1 MVFIL
6 HYRPRGSGLVNQYL
20 QTKRGWGL
28 HLARDFSRE
37 ISMNT
42 KMKALSLALVGLA
55 GFAGSAM
62 AACPAGP
69 DIANGGA
76 WTAVSALQGSAV
88 IATPGYAT
96 TECRLDSTIN
106 AGASGVASGQVNWTQ
121 TTPEPSYRAQFI
133 VDADAITTPSLTDAA
148 TIYTSSSGAGGDG
161 VRFSIFG
168 TASGARNLGY
178 FVRYDDTTG
187 RHYKTGNV
195 VLPAGEVHVE
205 YSLTV
210 ATGGAFNLW
219 VENNV
224 EATPTKT
231 ETGFDNSALVGI
243 NTVYLGLAGPSSQFV
258 THYAGTAVGFDQYD
272 SRRTLFIGF

>member
-69 DIANGGA
+69 DIAHGGA
-76 WTAVSALQGSAV
+76 WTAVNAIGGT
-88 IATPGYAT
+88 ATVVTGGYAG
-96 TECRLDSTIN
+96 TECRLASTLTGDTTSFATVEDDSPT
-106 AGASGVASGQVNWTQ
+106 A
-121 TTPEPSYRAQFI
+121 EPKYRAQFI
-133 VDADAITTPSLTDAA
+133 VGADALTSIGVVDAA
-148 TIYTSSSGAGGDG
+148 YIFSATSSAGPQIQISIVGDGAGGRLVTFIVPD
-161 VRFSIFG
+161 
-168 TASGARNLGY
+168 TAAAGGSDVQSFPL
-178 FVRYDDTTG
+178 TTG
-187 RHYKTGNV
+187 EN
-195 VLPAGEVHVE
+195 HVE
-205 YSLTV
+205 
-210 ATGGAFNLW
+210 FNLDSSGHVFSVW
-219 VENNV
+219 VNNNV
-224 EATPTKT
+224 EASPNFTTT
-231 ETGFDNSALVGI
+231 TFNNGGATIETAF
-243 NTVYLGLAGPSSQFV
+243 LGLAGATPGYVSSSSGV
-258 THYAGTAVGFDQYD
+258 AVGFDQFD